1 MANPTELQLHAPA
14 PAPIIEPIKPELVFR
29 TPIFA
34 FLSLNIFIGIT
45 NPDNEAIVTISEK
58 SRLISEGMY
67 NNRWGSKKTNP
78 EIINSKTNSP
88 ANIKTAIAIYFLD
101 SKTCFSVCLYKSVSS
116 KTGLFL
122 NLTYTQPNSFLTL
135 SRNLAFIL

>member
-45 NPDNEAIVTISEK
+45 NADNEEIVTISEK
-58 SRLISEGMY
+58 SRLLSEGMY
-67 NNRWGSKKTNP
+67 NNRWGSKKANP
-78 EIINSKTNSP
+78 EIIISKTNTP
-88 ANIKTAIAIYFLD
+88 ANITPDIEIH
-101 SKTCFSVCLYKSVSS
+101 
-116 KTGLFL
+116 
-122 NLTYTQPNSFLTL
+122 
-135 SRNLAFIL
+135 FI